1 MSGHATTLTP
11 ICVAD
16 CDDEYLDTVIRKWD
30 KDGSGSVDFGEFET
44 MCALLTAACPA
55 RRALSSDVHGV
66 GIRWSFIAPAM
77 TKRQMRFRVLK
88 PGVIKRGFEKE
99 SAQIGS
105 LEVGSVIE
113 ALERRG
119 NRVQAQITDTQTGW
133 VSVIS
138 QKGAVIIEEIIGEP
152 EPEPEPEPEASPT
165 KSEDDEEESEAEWR
179 RRTGRD
185 VEAVAYGNE

>member
-1 MSGHATTLTP
+1 MMNEMGY
-11 ICVAD
+11 D

-44 MCALLTAACPA
+44 MWP
-55 RRALSSDVHGV
+55 
-66 GIRWSFIAPAM
+66 FIAPAM

-152 EPEPEPEPEASPT
+152 EPEPEPGASPT
-165 KSEDDEEESEAEWR
+165 KSE
-179 RRTGRD
+179 
-185 VEAVAYGNE
+185 

>member
-1 MSGHATTLTP
+1 
-11 ICVAD
+11 
-16 CDDEYLDTVIRKWD
+16 
-30 KDGSGSVDFGEFET
+30 
-44 MCALLTAACPA
+44 
-55 RRALSSDVHGV
+55 
-66 GIRWSFIAPAM
+66 M

-119 NRVQAQITDTQTGW
+119 NRVQARISDTQTGW

-138 QKGAVIIEEIIGEP
+138 QKGAVIIEEIIG

>member
-1 MSGHATTLTP
+1 
-11 ICVAD
+11 
-16 CDDEYLDTVIRKWD
+16 
-30 KDGSGSVDFGEFET
+30 
-44 MCALLTAACPA
+44 
-55 RRALSSDVHGV
+55 
-66 GIRWSFIAPAM
+66 M

-99 SAQIGS
+99 SPQIGS

-152 EPEPEPEPEASPT
+152 EPEPEPEPSPT

>member
-1 MSGHATTLTP
+1 
-11 ICVAD
+11 
-16 CDDEYLDTVIRKWD
+16 
-30 KDGSGSVDFGEFET
+30 
-44 MCALLTAACPA
+44 
-55 RRALSSDVHGV
+55 
-66 GIRWSFIAPAM
+66 M

-99 SAQIGS
+99 SPQIGS

-138 QKGAVIIEEIIGEP
+138 QKGAVIIEEKELRLHPFASVYRIRCLALCSAQ
-152 EPEPEPEPEASPT
+152 EAIFVVRRAKRSH
-165 KSEDDEEESEAEWR
+165 R
-179 RRTGRD
+179 RRRCQATWGQSHLCGGR
-185 VEAVAYGNE
+185 